1 MQVLLDICVSV
12 AYACRHMEST
22 LKKAIDGAG
31 GTASLARALNI
42 TTQAISQ
49 WTRVPAD
56 RVIQVEKLS
65 GVSRYKLRPD
75 VFGRKA
81 A

>member
-1 MQVLLDICVSV
+1 M
-12 AYACRHMEST
+12 AYARRHMESN

-31 GTASLARALNI
+31 GTAALARALNI

-49 WTRVPAD
+49 WSRVPAD
-56 RVIQVEKLS
+56 RVIQVEELS

-75 VFGRKA
+75 VFGAKQEA

>member
-1 MQVLLDICVSV
+1 MT
-12 AYACRHMEST
+12 YACKHMDSN

-31 GTASLARALNI
+31 GTTALARALNI

-49 WTRVPAD
+49 WQRVPVN

-75 VFGRKA
+75 VFGSKA

>member
-1 MQVLLDICVSV
+1 MT
-12 AYACRHMEST
+12 YASKHMDST
-22 LKKAIDGAG
+22 LKKAIEGAG
-31 GTASLARALNI
+31 GTANLARALNI

-49 WTRVPAD
+49 WSRVPAD

-75 VFGRKA
+75 VFGVEPKKVA